1 MRSEMREVGVR
12 RVLLATVSVVALG
25 LGGAGLAF
33 AAGATNGN
41 TGIGAGTAMPNA
53 AGTTQPGYNSGTGTN
68 PGTGTSGYD
77 QGMNANTGMSG
88 MAGMNGSQWGGQMS
102 RRDEIRQI
110 QQKLQADN
118 LYSGKIDGVM
128 GPETRQALRSFQ
140 QQNGL
145 RVNARLDRQT
155 LDAILG
161 NGGTGQGSSMPP
173 QTGNMPQTPR
183 VPAR

>member
-1 MRSEMREVGVR
+1 VR

-33 AAGATNGN
+33 AAGATNSN
-41 TGIGAGTAMPNA
+41 AGIGGGTAAMPNA

-68 PGTGTSGYD
+68 SGTGASGWNQGASGYN
-77 QGMNANTGMSG
+77 QGMNSNAGMTGMHAN
-88 MAGMNGSQWGGQMS
+88 AGMTGSQWGGRTGWHSEVMQV
-102 RRDEIRQI
+102 

-118 LYSGKIDGVM
+118 LYSGKIDGIM
-128 GPETRQALRSFQ
+128 GPETRQALRSYQ

-155 LDAILG
+155 ADSILG
-161 NGGTGQGSSMPP
+161 NGGTGQGSGMTPG
-173 QTGNMPQTPR
+173 TGNSP
-183 VPAR
+183 